1 MYLGCG
7 LCMLRVQVFTSLLT
21 LRMTSKTT
29 HFPAAFYFESSLSPA
44 VCVGEEL
51 GFMGLLNTFLSGRS
65 CRDRVKTTTSKWS
78 QLLFLPCP
86 SPFPQNEA
94 LRSFTGLYQIFRGRC
109 YTRRREPHGLTA
121 PVARIPSS
129 PASYFFKQINGSGK
143 ECSREQIDL
152 MLSDLFFFFY
162 TFLRYI
168 FSVKTLLRWK
178 VPFLIWFFLK

>member
-1 MYLGCG
+1 MPVRSCSQVLASPLSTLYSKEGSTTYLGCG

-29 HFPAAFYFESSLSPA
+29 HFPTAFYFQSSLSPA
-44 VCVGEEL
+44 VCVGGEL

-65 CRDRVKTTTSKWS
+65 CRDRVKITTSKWS

-109 YTRRREPHGLTA
+109 YTRRREPHGT
-121 PVARIPSS
+121 RGEDTI
-129 PASYFFKQINGSGK
+129 ISGF
-143 ECSREQIDL
+143 
-152 MLSDLFFFFY
+152 LFF
-162 TFLRYI
+162 
-168 FSVKTLLRWK
+168 
-178 VPFLIWFFLK
+178 

>member
-1 MYLGCG
+1 M
-7 LCMLRVQVFTSLLT
+7 LCVQVFTSLLT

-109 YTRRREPHGLTA
+109 YTRRREPHGT
-121 PVARIPSS
+121 RGKDTIISG
-129 PASYFFKQINGSGK
+129 FFFFLKQINGSGK